1 MPRLSKLEDMPT
13 RALAAPE
20 TLGLW
25 SRARSFSAS
34 ERSHPVKK
42 IDIFPHIFPK
52 RYFDKMVDVIP
63 NKAAVRRWLEIPVL
77 YNLDARLKMMEE
89 FGPDYRQVLTLSM
102 PAIEYVAPPETSPDM
117 ARLANDGMAEIVAQH
132 PGKFPAFA
140 ASVPM
145 NNVTAALAEIRHSV
159 ETLDARGIQIM
170 TNVNGRPLDD
180 PELAPIFELMHSYD
194 LPIWLHPT
202 RPQKFADYPVE
213 SSSKYD
219 IWWCFGWPYETS
231 AAMARMV
238 FSGFF
243 DRWPDLKIITHHLG
257 AMVPYL
263 EARVGLGLDQLGSR
277 EGAEP
282 SYAEIIAKMKA
293 KGRRPVDYFRM
304 FFADTAINGSKS
316 GTRCGIDFF
325 GCDHVMFGSDC
336 PFDPE
341 GGPLFIRDII
351 KVLDEIDVT
360 EDERRKIYQLNAER
374 MLRLKS

>member
-1 MPRLSKLEDMPT
+1 M
-13 RALAAPE
+13 
-20 TLGLW
+20 
-25 SRARSFSAS
+25 
-34 ERSHPVKK
+34 KK

-52 RYFDKMVDVIP
+52 TYFDKMVEVIP
-63 NKAAVRRWLEIPVL
+63 NKGAVRRWLNIPVL
-77 YNLDARLKMMEE
+77 YDLDARLRMMEE
-89 FGPDYRQVLTLSM
+89 FGPDYQQILTLSM

-117 ARLANDGMAEIVAQH
+117 ARLGNDGMAEIVAKY
-132 PGKFPAFA
+132 PKRFPAFA

-145 NNVTAALAEIRHSV
+145 NNVKAALAEIRRSV

-180 PELAPIFELMHSYD
+180 PEFAPIFELMHSYD
-194 LPIWLHPT
+194 LPVWMHPT

-213 SSSKYD
+213 KESKFD

-243 DRWPDLKIITHHLG
+243 DRWPNLKIITHHLG
-257 AMVPYL
+257 AMVPFL
-263 EARVGLGLDQLGSR
+263 EARVGHGLDQLGTR

-282 SYAEIIAKMKA
+282 GYDEIIAGMRA
-293 KGRRPVDYFRM
+293 KGRRPVDYFKM
-304 FFADTAINGSKS
+304 FFADTSINGSMS
-316 GTRCGIDFF
+316 GTKCGIDFF
-325 GCDHVMFGSDC
+325 GCDHVLFGTDC

-351 KVLDEIDVT
+351 KVLDAIDVT
-360 EDERRKIYQLNAER
+360 EDERKKLYHLNAQR
-374 MLRLKS
+374 LLKLKS

>member
-1 MPRLSKLEDMPT
+1 
-13 RALAAPE
+13 
-20 TLGLW
+20 
-25 SRARSFSAS
+25 
-34 ERSHPVKK
+34 VKK

-52 RYFDKMVDVIP
+52 TYFDKMVEVIP
-63 NKAAVRRWLEIPVL
+63 NKSAVRRWLEIPVL
-77 YNLDARLKMMEE
+77 YDLSARLRMMEE
-89 FGPDYRQVLTLSM
+89 FGPDYQQILTLSM
-102 PAIEYVAPPETSPDM
+102 PAIEYVAPPETSPGM
-117 ARLANDGMAEIVAQH
+117 ARLANDGMAEIVAKHQH
-132 PGKFPAFA
+132 RFPAFA

-145 NNVTAALAEIRHSV
+145 NNVKAALAEITRSV
-159 ETLDARGIQIM
+159 EKLGARGIQIM

-194 LPIWLHPT
+194 LPIWMHPT
-202 RPQKFADYPVE
+202 RPQKFADYPTE

-257 AMVPYL
+257 AMVPFL
-263 EARVGLGLDQLGSR
+263 EARVGLGLDQLGTR

-282 SYAEIIAKMKA
+282 AYAEIIANMK
-293 KGRRPVDYFRM
+293 KNGRRPVDYFKM
-304 FFADTAINGSKS
+304 FFADTAINGSRS

-325 GCDHVMFGSDC
+325 GCEHVLFGTDC
-336 PFDPE
+336 PFDPQ

-351 KVLDEIDVT
+351 KVLDEIDIT
-360 EDERRKIYQLNAER
+360 ADERRQIYHLNAER
-374 MLRLKS
+374 MLKLNPP